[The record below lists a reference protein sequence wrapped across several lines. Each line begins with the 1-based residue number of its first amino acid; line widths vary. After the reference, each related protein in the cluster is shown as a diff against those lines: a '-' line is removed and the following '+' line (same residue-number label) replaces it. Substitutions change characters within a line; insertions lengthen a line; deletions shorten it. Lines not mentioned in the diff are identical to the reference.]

1 MTQEDVAFH
10 HSFKPRWGPLDT
22 LICAKNHTTNDAYF
36 DGNPRWQYGAH
47 VTSGGRGVNLL
58 MANQAVEPGDMLD
71 TQRHLSVI
79 DRVDGIPFARL
90 SKPDFQKFTELPVQ
104 SGQSIEEVLLWRL
117 ANILFNDDI
126 EDEISAGV
134 PPQLR
139 SKFAHR
145 IKKDRLSNLWQ
156 NVIRQ
161 KHARDLENINSPE
174 ERAIHL
180 LCSHRIEEACK
191 VLNQSRNLHLA
202 TLVAQIGRD
211 NTMKSDMVNQIEVW
225 QQNNVYSEMTEPIR
239 ALYELLAG
247 NALRSEG
254 KLGGALEDRA
264 STFTFTERFDLDW
277 FQAFG
282 LRLWYGITEDE
293 PIEAA
298 VSKFLE
304 DITKGQEAAFP
315 HPPHRENERGVLQA
329 GRDTV
334 GRESPLWVLL
344 KLYSS
349 IAGGNSSIIPPL
361 EFPASLLPESV
372 SIDPLCNR
380 QSFQL
385 HQMLAA
391 TIGQNDSFKINTDRV
406 DQLVWDFASELNS
419 AERFYEALFVLLHL
433 SRPVDRERAIKETLA
448 HFGPQIPEPLNPD
461 GTPDI
466 FWHYL
471 TVDLQIPEAWIWVAK
486 ALNAH
491 DIGDAAGE
499 VACLIYGKHWNDAHA
514 TFCRIVGPTAVIER
528 DYTTLEHLV
537 SGFGETPERRVRG
550 WASGGG
556 IYDDF
561 LHLATAKG
569 GKRDHHRLDRLVN
582 ALVAM
587 EEKISNGSGVEGLE
601 ERVAF
606 KEMSYAVAGWAAV
619 DESNVSLLHKARFG
633 AGLLTMKQAVESSTV
648 LNLPLTGDARMI
660 QTAEM
665 SRRYYSVIMAGAY

>member
-1 MTQEDVAFH
+1 MNYAQ
-10 HSFKPRWGPLDT
+10 
-22 LICAKNHTTNDAYF
+22 N
-36 DGNPRWQYGAH
+36 DGNVRWEYGVH
-47 VTSGGRGVNLL
+47 VTGGGRGINLL
-58 MANQAVEPGDMLD
+58 VANPAIESGDMLH
-71 TQRHLSVI
+71 TQRQQSVI

-90 SKPDFQKFTELPVQ
+90 SKADFQRFTQLPVE
-104 SGQSIEEVLLWRL
+104 SGQSFEEVLAWQI
-117 ANILFNDDI
+117 ANVLFNDDI
-126 EDEISAGV
+126 EDEISASV

-145 IKKDRLSNLWQ
+145 IKKDRLSKLWQ
-156 NVIRQ
+156 GVIRR
-161 KHARDLENINSPE
+161 KHVHDLENISSPE
-174 ERAIHL
+174 ERAIYL

-191 VLNQSRNLHLA
+191 VLNQSRNFHLA

-211 NTMKSDMVNQIEVW
+211 NTMKSDMANQIEMW
-225 QQNNVYSEMTEPIR
+225 RQNNVYSEMSEPIR

-247 NALRSEG
+247 NALCSVG
-254 KLGGALEDRA
+254 KLIGALEDRA
-264 STFTFTERFDLDW
+264 STFTFTDRFDLDW

-304 DITKGQEAAFP
+304 DLSTGQETAFP
-315 HPPHRENERGVLQA
+315 HPPHLEHERGVLQA
-329 GRDTV
+329 GRDTI

-349 IAGGNSSIIPPL
+349 IAGGNSSGIPPL
-361 EFPASLLPESV
+361 EFPVSLLPESV
-372 SIDPLCNR
+372 SIDRLSNR
-380 QSFQL
+380 QSFQF
-385 HQMLAA
+385 HQLLAA
-391 TIGQNDSFKINTDRV
+391 AVGQHDSFKVNTDRV
-406 DQLVWDFASELNS
+406 DQLVWDLTSELNS
-419 AERFYEALFVLLHL
+419 GECFDEALFVLLHL
-433 SRPVDRERAIKETLA
+433 SRPVDRERAIKDTLA
-448 HFGPQIPEPLNPD
+448 RAASLISQPINPD
-461 GTPDI
+461 GTPDL

-471 TVDLQIPEAWIWVAK
+471 TIELQIPEAWIWVAK
-486 ALNAH
+486 ALYAR
-491 DIGDAAGE
+491 DIGDAASE
-499 VACLIYGKHWNDAHA
+499 VACLIRGKHWNDAHA
-514 TFCRIVGPTAVIER
+514 TFCSIVGPTAVIER
-528 DYTTLEHLV
+528 DFTTLENLV
-537 SGFGETPERRVRG
+537 SGFGEAPERRVRG

-619 DESNVSLLHKARFG
+619 DESNVSFLETRFE
-633 AGLLTMKQAVESSTV
+633 AGLLTGKQAVESSSV